1 MGTNTLSSDRIS
13 FLCVISPS
21 DQAYDSNKLLEMLMG
36 IKNFKTPNGKKWLV
50 PYRKNEKVNF
60 DDFETLTREEQK
72 DQLNK
77 FIKKVIPV
85 TEEVENKLLER
96 KDELLQMKEV

>member
-1 MGTNTLSSDRIS
+1 LVNLTQ
-13 FLCVISPS
+13 F
-21 DQAYDSNKLLEMLMG
+21 
-36 IKNFKTPNGKKWLV
+36 FKAPNGKKWLV

-60 DDFETLTREEQK
+60 DEFETLTREEQK

-77 FIKKVIPV
+77 FVKKFIPII
-85 TEEVENKLLER
+85 EEVENKFLEH

>member
-1 MGTNTLSSDRIS
+1 MIFDES
-13 FLCVISPS
+13 
-21 DQAYDSNKLLEMLMG
+21 
-36 IKNFKTPNGKKWLV
+36 
-50 PYRKNEKVNF
+50 EKVNF